1 MSTPEGSGRP
11 KSQPQSGNN
20 SKNASFRNKKMP
32 SELIDAAK
40 SGDEKAM
47 EGFMQTHQK
56 YINAVAEVRSH
67 ARTSLSSRP
76 HPPLRPCDYSQPPFL
91 PFRAGV

>member
-47 EGFMQTHQK
+47 EGFM
-56 YINAVAEVRSH
+56 
-67 ARTSLSSRP
+67 
-76 HPPLRPCDYSQPPFL
+76 
-91 PFRAGV
+91 